1 MPIYESKLVN
11 IFWRFHMK
19 KLVFTLA
26 ILGLFTSS
34 VYAKKVA
41 TCSSYLVGATAERT
55 CVGDYNGK
63 TTMVKL
69 YKNGWRFISDI
80 GGPSKFVLVF
90 EK

>member
-41 TCSSYLVGATAERT
+41 TCSSYLVGDLLMIL
-55 CVGDYNGK
+55 V
-63 TTMVKL
+63 
-69 YKNGWRFISDI
+69 
-80 GGPSKFVLVF
+80 VLVNLF
-90 EK
+90 